1 MYERVIEDFHLLH
14 PKLNEEDAEAQINRF
29 IRPFDLSTAP
39 LIRAE
44 LLSISS
50 ARHLLLIDTH
60 HIIADGVSRSL
71 FVKEI
76 AQLYKGASLP
86 EPKLHYKDYAV
97 WQQQPDQQAIWGTV
111 LAKYNRSEDVVF
123 GTVVS
128 GRPSEIDGIEHMAG
142 LFINTIPVRLRVD
155 QNASFA
161 ELFKQAQQH
170 AIDAERY
177 DYLPLYEIQKQSA
190 LDGRLISIRSKFADR
205 ESSWAKSSII
215 S

>member
-1 MYERVIEDFHLLH
+1 MHEKADIDLKVIHIH
-14 PKLNEEDAEAQINRF
+14 EEDAEAQINRF

-97 WQQQPDQQAIWGTV
+97 WQQQPDQQFI
-111 LAKYNRSEDVVF
+111 RER
-123 GTVVS
+123 S
-128 GRPSEIDGIEHMAG
+128 GRS
-142 LFINTIPVRLRVD
+142 N
-155 QNASFA
+155 
-161 ELFKQAQQH
+161 
-170 AIDAERY
+170 
-177 DYLPLYEIQKQSA
+177 
-190 LDGRLISIRSKFADR
+190 
-205 ESSWAKSSII
+205 
-215 S
+215 